1 MLQSEK
7 RAFRAQVRGNINHPI
22 RPDGHL
28 SYLGKVNHQ
37 AAKGRRKGPSTLE
50 RGDVAE
56 RQGGRLMFPSR
67 SGRGTSTGNHSS
79 SHPSASL
86 TVPSGEGFQLGGLCP
101 LVFISSP
108 FSDTTKSHGRIHHP
122 PVALYRL
129 RCFSNQ
135 VLFLHGTI

>member
-56 RQGGRLMFPSR
+56 GDKGEDECFKVKKELFGHKCGEISIILSALTGTFP
-67 SGRGTSTGNHSS
+67 
-79 SHPSASL
+79 
-86 TVPSGEGFQLGGLCP
+86 
-101 LVFISSP
+101 I
-108 FSDTTKSHGRIHHP
+108 
-122 PVALYRL
+122 
-129 RCFSNQ
+129 
-135 VLFLHGTI
+135 